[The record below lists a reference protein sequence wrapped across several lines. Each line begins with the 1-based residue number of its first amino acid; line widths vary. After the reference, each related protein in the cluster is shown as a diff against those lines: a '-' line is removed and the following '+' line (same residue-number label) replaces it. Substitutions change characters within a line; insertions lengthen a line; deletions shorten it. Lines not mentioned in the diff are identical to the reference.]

1 MSRAREFESSSA
13 ASARPL
19 RRVEDARLL
28 TGGGR
33 YLSDLEAAGAADAMF
48 VRSNHAHARLGSI
61 ASERAASA
69 PGVLAV
75 YTGADLAAR
84 GIDAIPFR
92 QLPPNPRAVP
102 LKAPPRMP
110 LATDRV
116 RYVGDT
122 VALVVAETLAQAQDA
137 AELIEI
143 DYDPIAPAPDPR
155 TAVRAGAPNIWPDCP
170 GNVAGVWE
178 EGDAAAVDAAF
189 AGAARVAAVE
199 VINNR
204 LVPTSLEPRGAL
216 CEYDGASGRY
226 TLHVG
231 CQMPHLLKEHLA
243 RDVLHIAEQ
252 DLRVV
257 VPDIGGGFGAKVF
270 CYPEYAAVA
279 VAAGDLRRPVRWI
292 GSRSDAFLSD
302 IHGRDQVNRAELALD
317 ADGKFLALRVR
328 SLGNVGAYL
337 SFQGGFI
344 PTISSFRVLTGVYD
358 IPLAYGRCECILTT
372 TGPVD
377 AYRGAGRPEA
387 VYVLERLVDQAAAEI
402 GMDPVALRR
411 RNMIPRAAMPY
422 KSAMGVTI
430 DSGDFARVMERAMTA
445 HDWDGFAARR
455 QDAEARGCLA
465 GRGQAMFI
473 EHTGRNEHT
482 ETVTIEAHADG
493 RIVVLSGTQEM
504 GQGLRTSYV
513 QLVAERLQVPADRVD
528 IVQGDTDRVATGGGS
543 GGSRSLFVGGSA
555 VSSTSKALI
564 ERGKALAAGVLEAA
578 VSDIEYAKGHFRIGG
593 TDRAVSISD
602 LARRQPGALLSVAE
616 TTTSGGLTWPNGC
629 HICEVEID
637 RETGVIAVTR
647 FTAVDDVGNIVNP
660 TIVEG
665 QAHGGI
671 AQGIGQALLERTV
684 YDGSGQLLS
693 GSLMDYALPRAD
705 DLPSFT
711 VAHDESSPC
720 TTNLLGAKGAG
731 ECGATGA
738 PPAVV
743 SAVVD
748 ALRPYGVRHID
759 MPIRSEDV
767 WRILCGK
774 PRG

>member
-1 MSRAREFESSSA
+1 M
-13 ASARPL
+13 
-19 RRVEDARLL
+19 RRVEDVRLL

-33 YLSDLEAAGAADAMF
+33 YLSDLLVAGAAAAVF
-48 VRSNHAHARLGSI
+48 VRSVHAHARLVFV
-61 ASERAASA
+61 ARQRAVAA

-75 YTGADLAAR
+75 YTGVDLAVR
-84 GIDAIPFR
+84 DIGAIPFR
-92 QLPPNPRAVP
+92 QLPSNPLAVP
-102 LKAPPRMP
+102 LGAPPRMP
-110 LATDRV
+110 LATDAV

-122 VALVVAETLAQAQDA
+122 VALVVAETLEQALDA
-137 AELIEI
+137 AEMIEI
-143 DYDPIAPAPDPR
+143 EYEPLAPVADPR
-155 TAVRAGAPNIWPDCP
+155 AAVRSGAPGIWPSRP
-170 GNVAGVWE
+170 GNIAGVWE

-189 AGAARVAAVE
+189 AGAAHVAAIE

-216 CEYDGASGRY
+216 CEYDAASGRY

-231 CQMPHLLKEHLA
+231 CQMPHLLREHLA
-243 RDVLHIAEQ
+243 REVLRIPEQ
-252 DLRVV
+252 DLRIV

-279 VAAGDLRRPVRWI
+279 VAAGDLHRPVRWV
-292 GSRSDAFLSD
+292 GARSDAFLSD

-317 ADGKFLALRVR
+317 AAGKFLALRVR

-358 IPLAYGRCECILTT
+358 IPLAHARCECVLTT

-387 VYVLERLVDQAAAEI
+387 VYVLERLVDIAAGEI
-402 GMDPVALRR
+402 GADPVELRR
-411 RNMIPRAAMPY
+411 RNMIPASAMPY
-422 KSAMGVTI
+422 RSAMGVTI
-430 DSGDFARVMERAMTA
+430 DSGNFARVMARAMAA
-445 HDWDGFAARR
+445 HDWNGFAARR
-455 QDAEARGCLA
+455 RDAAARGRLA
-465 GRGQAMFI
+465 GRGLAMFI

-493 RIVVLSGTQEM
+493 RVIVLSGTQEM

-513 QLVAERLQVPADRVD
+513 QLVAERLQVSADRIDV
-528 IVQGDTDRVATGGGS
+528 VQGDTDRVATGGGS

-555 VSSTSKALI
+555 VASASKVLI
-564 ERGKALAAGVLEAA
+564 ERGRTLAASVLEAA
-578 VSDIEYAKGHFRIGG
+578 VSDIEYAAGQFRIGG
-593 TDRAVSISD
+593 TDRTVPLTD
-602 LARRQPGALLSVAE
+602 LAGQQPGGTLCVAE

-637 RETGVIAVTR
+637 RETGEVAVTR

-660 TIVEG
+660 TIVAG

-684 YDGSGQLLS
+684 YDENGQLLS

-705 DLPSFT
+705 DLPSFF

-743 SAVVD
+743 GAVVD

-759 MPIRSEDV
+759 MPIRAEDV
-767 WRILCGK
+767 WRILS
-774 PRG
+774 RE